1 MKFYA
6 GPKFLFLNMMD
17 FGTCDV
23 NNIMN
28 TLFATMNIDPSLIPD
43 TNRGILIV
51 FTMQTVVST
60 S

>member
-17 FGTCDV
+17 FGACDV
-23 NNIMN
+23 NDIMN
-28 TLFATMNIDPSLIPD
+28 TLFAITNIDPSLIPD

-51 FTMQTVVST
+51 FTMQTVVSI
-60 S
+60 